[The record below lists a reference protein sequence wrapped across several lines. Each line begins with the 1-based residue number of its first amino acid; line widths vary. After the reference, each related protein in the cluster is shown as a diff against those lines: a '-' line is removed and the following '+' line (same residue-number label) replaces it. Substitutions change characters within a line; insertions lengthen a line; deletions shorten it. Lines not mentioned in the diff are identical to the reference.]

1 MSKRQETNSDSRKAH
16 EDLRAAARRHL
27 IRYGGDFLPP
37 VIAEAK
43 GAYMY
48 DREGR
53 AILDFSSGQM
63 CAILGHGHPAITRA
77 LESATREVVHLF
89 SNLLSPAV
97 IELAEALA
105 ALLPPSLQKT
115 MFLSTGGE
123 ANEAALRLAKLKTG
137 GFEVLAFSS
146 SWHGMTAG
154 AASSTYARGRRGYG
168 PAMPGT
174 LAIPAPNPYRCP
186 IRHCRERC
194 DMTCL
199 EAGMALADQ
208 QSVGAYAAFI
218 AEPILSSGGIVE
230 LPQAYLERL
239 QALCEERGMLLIL
252 DESQTALGRVGSN
265 FAFEHCAAIP
275 HILTLSKTLGA
286 GLPLSATVT
295 SPEIE
300 EECYQKG
307 FLHYTSHVSDPLP
320 ARVGLAVLQVVAE
333 ERLADRAVEM
343 GAYLKKGLRELMQRH
358 QALGDVR
365 GRGLLLGI
373 ELVKDRESREAD
385 PELTVRIARRA
396 LELGLS
402 LSRVA
407 AGKGSIFRIAP
418 PLTITREEIDSGLE
432 ILDQTLRECS
442 D

>member
-1 MSKRQETNSDSRKAH
+1 MNKRQETNSDSRKAH

-199 EAGMALADQ
+199 EAGMDLADQ

-333 ERLADRAVEM
+333 ERLADRAIEM

>member
-199 EAGMALADQ
+199 EAGMDLADQ

-385 PELTVRIARRA
+385 LELTVRIARRA

-442 D
+442 G

>member
-199 EAGMALADQ
+199 EAGMDLADQ

-442 D
+442 G

>member
-186 IRHCRERC
+186 VRHCRERC

-265 FAFEHCAAIP
+265 FAFEHSAAIP

>member
-186 IRHCRERC
+186 VRHCRERC

-199 EAGMALADQ
+199 EAGMDLADQ

-333 ERLADRAVEM
+333 ERLADRAIEM

>member
-333 ERLADRAVEM
+333 ERLADRAIEM